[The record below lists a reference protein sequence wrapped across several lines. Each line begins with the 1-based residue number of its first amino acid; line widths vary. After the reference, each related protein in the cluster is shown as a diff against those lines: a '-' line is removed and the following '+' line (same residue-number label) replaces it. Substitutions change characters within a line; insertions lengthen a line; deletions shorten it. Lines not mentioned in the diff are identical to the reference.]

1 MTPRSSTF
9 ESGQDDDI
17 NDVAAMGGVN
27 LQEESQHILDGTEY
41 VGTQIRSVKDE
52 TFLPSAAL
60 QLKIRR
66 IGEQAGSLEVW
77 DRALLPF
84 RRGVVFVER
93 TFRTS

>member
-1 MTPRSSTF
+1 
-9 ESGQDDDI
+9 
-17 NDVAAMGGVN
+17 MGGVN

-66 IGEQAGSLEVW
+66 IGESG
-77 DRALLPF
+77 DG
-84 RRGVVFVER
+84 RRR
-93 TFRTS
+93 C